1 MKFSLVQSELYRSLS
16 LVAGVVPVRS
26 NIQGLGS
33 VRVEATADGLLSFMG
48 TDLDTFLVTNARG
61 TVDEPGVVT
70 IPARRFL
77 EIVKELPSDLVE
89 VKSTS
94 SGISLKSGQ
103 GRFSLVG
110 TDPEEFPAAPEISE
124 EAVFAVKGDVLDRLI
139 RRTNYAVT
147 TDFTRAELTAV
158 YVRAVDGELR
168 FVATDGHRLARA
180 SHKEDYP
187 DWGGILV
194 PPKALSLV
202 QKQLPEAVETIS
214 LSTSKRYCL
223 FNLGNSR
230 LYTRLLDGNY
240 PPVEDVIPKDNNIC
254 AVVNRELFISSLR
267 RVSVVSETTTKQ
279 IKVSLLKD
287 ALNISGQAQN
297 VGEAEEELPATY
309 EGEPF
314 HIGYNA
320 TYLLELLRTM
330 DTEQV
335 QLSFKGPTNAGVFTP
350 VADEGDPDLLCLVM
364 PLRLP
369 GAEGSGSALAASAK
383 H

>member
-26 NIQGLGS
+26 NVPGLGS

-61 TVDEPGVVT
+61 SVEEAGVVT

-77 EIVKELPSDLVE
+77 EIVKELPADLVE

-94 SGISLKSGQ
+94 SGISLRCGQ

-110 TDPEEFPAAPEISE
+110 TDPDEFPPIPEISE
-124 EAVFAVKGDVLDRLI
+124 ESIFAVKAEVLDRLI
-139 RRTNYAVT
+139 RRTIYAVT

-158 YVRAVDGELR
+158 YVKAAEGKLR

-180 SHKEDYP
+180 SHTEGYP
-187 DWGGILV
+187 DWGGVLV

-202 QKQLPEAVETIS
+202 QKQLPEAVESVS

-240 PPVEDVIPKDNNIC
+240 PPVEDVIPKDNNVR
-254 AVVNRELFISSLR
+254 AEVNRELFMAALR
-267 RVSVVSETTTKQ
+267 RVSVISESSTKQ
-279 IKVSLLKD
+279 IKLSLTPDGLT
-287 ALNISGQAQN
+287 LSGQSQN
-297 VGEAEEELPATY
+297 VGEAEETLPASY
-309 EGEPF
+309 AGDPF
-314 HIGYNA
+314 NIGYNA

-330 DTEQV
+330 DVEEV
-335 QLSFKGPTNAGVFTP
+335 LLSFKGPTSAGVFTP
-350 VADEGDPDLLCLVM
+350 VVSEGEPDLLCLVM

-369 GAEGSGSALAASAK
+369 GTEGTTPTVTTAARR
-383 H
+383 

>member
-1 MKFSLVQSELYRSLS
+1 MKFSLVQSELYRCLA
-16 LVAGVVPVRS
+16 LVAGVVPSRS

-33 VRVEATADGLLSFMG
+33 VRVEATSDGLLSFMG

-61 TVDEPGVVT
+61 TVEEAGVVT
-70 IPARRFL
+70 VPARRFL
-77 EIVKELPSDLVE
+77 EIVKELPSDVVE

-103 GRFSLVG
+103 GRFRLVG

-124 EAVFAVKGDVLDRLI
+124 ESIFSIQGDHLDRMI
-139 RRTNYAVT
+139 RRTIYAVT

-158 YVRAVDGELR
+158 FVKAEGGELR

-180 SHKEDYP
+180 SHPGEYP
-187 DWGGILV
+187 DWGGILI

-202 QKQLPEAVETIS
+202 QKQIPEATESIS

-240 PPVEDVIPKDNNIC
+240 PPVEDVIPKDNNIN
-254 AVVNRELFISSLR
+254 AVVNRELLISSLR
-267 RVSVVSETTTKQ
+267 RVSVISESTTKQ
-279 IKVSLLKD
+279 IKLSLLAD
-287 ALNISGQAQN
+287 AVQLSGQAQN
-297 VGEAEEELPATY
+297 VGEAEESLPATY
-309 EGEPF
+309 SGDEF

-320 TYLLELLRTM
+320 TYLLDLLRTM
-330 DTEQV
+330 DSDEVT
-335 QLSFKGPTNAGVFTP
+335 LSFKLPTTAGVFTP
-350 VADEGDPDLLCLVM
+350 VIENGDPDLLCLVM

-369 GAEGSGSALAASAK
+369 GTEGAGSEVATSARG
-383 H
+383 